1 MDDSQVNVLASAIE
15 NSGVSIG
22 SLDELVAEL
31 HGIRDALD
39 RINSALERITDQS
52 DS

>member
-1 MDDSQVNVLASAIE
+1 MEDAQVNDLMSAIE

-31 HGIRDALD
+31 RGIRDAID
-39 RINSALERITDQS
+39 RVNATLERIADQG